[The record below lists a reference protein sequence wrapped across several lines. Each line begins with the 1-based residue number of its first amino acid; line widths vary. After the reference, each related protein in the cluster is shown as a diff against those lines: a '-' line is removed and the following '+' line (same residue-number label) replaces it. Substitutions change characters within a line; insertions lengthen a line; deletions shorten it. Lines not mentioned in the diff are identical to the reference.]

1 MKKPVFS
8 EKMPAFLRLQSLSQ
22 AKKLATVTDCY
33 TFNSG
38 SFRQVLTLIMQFLF
52 SRYLMLSML
61 ASLPFMAQQAFSQD
75 ADAPTAEVATEAAEA
90 PSANVSATEAP
101 MQLAESTT
109 EEMEPERERAEALNQ
124 PAQPATVSSASSVAN
139 SSVTTGSGVASS
151 AVAVPAVTENS
162 AASSVISSAAVSSE
176 TNSSVAAELA
186 ASSES
191 SAFPRAENIDLK
203 EVVRASEATN
213 ESSASSSSAAPAAE
227 VATVSSAS
235 SATGQS
241 KVILGVEVAPGTAA
255 RLVWTPDTVVAGLAE
270 QTPVL
275 VVNGRQSGPTLCLT
289 GAVHGDELNGIEM
302 IRRVLYQLDPEKLS
316 GTVIGVPVVNLMGFR
331 RNSRYLPDR
340 RDLNRY
346 FPGNT
351 RGSSASRIAHS
362 FFTNIISQCNA
373 LVDIHTGSFHRTNL
387 TQLRADLSN
396 ESVAT
401 LAQSFG
407 NIAVLNSRGNAGSL
421 RSAAVRAGIPSV
433 TVEAGE
439 PMRMQDDIVE
449 EGTRAIET
457 LMAKMNMYGRQNKWQ
472 RSAPVYYKSVW
483 VRANQSGILFSR
495 APLGKRVNKGEVL
508 GTVTDPITNAK
519 SDVVSP
525 YQGRILGMALDQV
538 VLPGFAAYHIGI
550 QTPEAILIEEGLLD
564 DEDGDDVQRNPSQDT
579 VNDLD
584 ALTRPQDMDDEE

>member
-1 MKKPVFS
+1 
-8 EKMPAFLRLQSLSQ
+8 
-22 AKKLATVTDCY
+22 
-33 TFNSG
+33 
-38 SFRQVLTLIMQFLF
+38 MQFLF
-52 SRYLMLSML
+52 SRYLMLATL
-61 ASLPFMAQQAFSQD
+61 ASLPLMAQQALAQQ
-75 ADAPTAEVATEAAEA
+75 ADAPTAEVSTEPAEA
-90 PSANVSATEAP
+90 PAADIVDVAETP
-101 MQLAESTT
+101 LQLAESTT
-109 EEMEPERERAEALNQ
+109 EEMEPERERSEVL
-124 PAQPATVSSASSVAN
+124 AQPEQVVTASSASSDANTSAVAA
-139 SSVTTGSGVASS
+139 SAVVESS
-151 AVAVPAVTENS
+151 AV
-162 AASSVISSAAVSSE
+162 SSTVISSETSS
-176 TNSSVAAELA
+176 SIAAEAA

-203 EVVRASEATN
+203 EVVRSPEEVAE
-213 ESSASSSSAAPAAE
+213 SSSSSSSVAAVSE
-227 VATVSSAS
+227 VAAVSSTS
-235 SATGQS
+235 SESGQS

-302 IRRVLYQLDPEKLS
+302 IRRVLYQLDPEKLT

-396 ESVAT
+396 ESVAA

-439 PMRMQDDIVE
+439 PMRMQGDIVE

-564 DEDGDDVQRNPSQDT
+564 EEDGDDVQRNHSQDT